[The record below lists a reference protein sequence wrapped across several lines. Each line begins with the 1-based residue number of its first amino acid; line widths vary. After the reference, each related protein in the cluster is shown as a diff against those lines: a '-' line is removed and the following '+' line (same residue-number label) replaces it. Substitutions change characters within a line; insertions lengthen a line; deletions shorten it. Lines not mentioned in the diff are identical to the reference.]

1 MIKKLLKSDV
11 CRSHEQC
18 TGPIG
23 VHRNVKNHGS
33 TVCEQYSIVHEQ
45 RTYPLK
51 LKCVQ
56 KKKKEQNAKCKRR
69 FIRIQTLTKINK
81 FLHELM
87 QMIEEHWISI
97 NYTILKNFK
106 ICMHFSIYTNVKLW
120 I

>member
-1 MIKKLLKSDV
+1 MIKRLLKSDV
-11 CRSHEQC
+11 CGSHEQC

-56 KKKKEQNAKCKRR
+56 KKKKEQNVKCKRR
-69 FIRIQTLTKINK
+69 FIRIQMLTKINK

-97 NYTILKNFK
+97 HYTILKNFK

>member
-1 MIKKLLKSDV
+1 MKKLLKSDV
-11 CRSHEQC
+11 CGSHEQC
-18 TGPIG
+18 TGFTG

-33 TVCEQYSIVHEQ
+33 IVHEQ
-45 RTYPLK
+45 CTCPLK
-51 LKCVQ
+51 LKRVQ

-97 NYTILKNFK
+97 HYTILKNFK